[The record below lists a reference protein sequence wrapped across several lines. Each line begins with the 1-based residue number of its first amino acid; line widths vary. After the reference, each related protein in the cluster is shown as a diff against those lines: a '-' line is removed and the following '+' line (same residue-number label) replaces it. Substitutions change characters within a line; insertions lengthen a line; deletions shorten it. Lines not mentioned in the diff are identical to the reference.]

1 MARKS
6 NNGTLKL
13 VIFLVA
19 LGLLSAFT
27 ALYADW
33 LWYDSVNY
41 RGVFSTILLN
51 KVAVYLITF
60 VLTLLLF
67 FVNLQISKRNLGPE
81 TDRPPENDEGREII
95 YLNQN
100 KSPWKEFLR
109 GKSSTWIFLGIS
121 ALAALMVSSI
131 AADNWIVIQQFINRV
146 TVGNVDPVFSKD
158 IGFYFFN
165 LTFYRFIYGVV
176 MMALILLLMVIGGI
190 YLINAS
196 SDILLGDWRQF
207 SFAKGHVAVLLA
219 VIFALKAWGY
229 KLASYEL
236 LFAPDGIVYGA
247 TYSDLFAKLL
257 SYKVLLILSLIICL
271 AILANIFVK
280 RFKWIMISV
289 GIWMAVAIILGSV
302 YPNLIQKLVVQPNE
316 FNKEKPYIER
326 AIKYT
331 REAYALDRAE
341 NKEFKIDYEL
351 DISKDANQNT
361 IDNIRLWDWQPLTT
375 TYKNLQQLRPYYV
388 FNDVDIDRYIIDGE
402 YRQVMLSAREID
414 QEELGA
420 GAKTWVNQRL
430 MYTHGY
436 GVVVSPV
443 NEIAEEGFPEFFIK
457 DIPPRFSTDLQIERP
472 EIYFGERTNSY
483 VMVNT
488 EQEEFDYPMGEQ
500 NVYSNYEGKE
510 GIKIK
515 SFARRLLFSWALR
528 DYKIMLSSDISNDSQ
543 LLMNRNVRERIQKIA
558 PYLGY
563 DSDPYIVI
571 NDDGQLYWILDAYT
585 LSNKY
590 PYSQP
595 FDNTGNNYIRNSVK
609 VVCNAYNGEMDFY
622 IADESDPIIKTYSS
636 IFPGLYK
643 PMAEM
648 PAGIKNHVRYPVDM
662 FSIQT
667 EMYTTFHMTDPN
679 VFYNKEDLWLIP
691 QEVVGDQQ
699 QVMDPYYIVMRLPEE
714 EQTEYVLMLPF
725 TPKSRQNMIAWM
737 CARMDGD
744 NYGNLLVFNFPKQE
758 TIFGPTQIESRIN
771 QNTTIAQQL
780 SLWDQRGARVY
791 RGNLLVIPMDNS
803 LLYVEPLYLQAEQ
816 SKLPELKRVIAAF
829 ENNIVMETS
838 LDKALI
844 KLFGEDRRDA
854 PAQDGTDIDKDSVGG
869 LDESIEELA
878 RMARQYYDKMNTL
891 LKEGDWAGYGEN
903 LNKLND
909 VIKRMEEAAAQ

>member
-1 MARKS
+1 
-6 NNGTLKL
+6 
-13 VIFLVA
+13 
-19 LGLLSAFT
+19 
-27 ALYADW
+27 
-33 LWYDSVNY
+33 
-41 RGVFSTILLN
+41 
-51 KVAVYLITF
+51 
-60 VLTLLLF
+60 
-67 FVNLQISKRNLGPE
+67 
-81 TDRPPENDEGREII
+81 
-95 YLNQN
+95 
-100 KSPWKEFLR
+100 
-109 GKSSTWIFLGIS
+109 
-121 ALAALMVSSI
+121 
-131 AADNWIVIQQFINRV
+131 
-146 TVGNVDPVFSKD
+146 
-158 IGFYFFN
+158 
-165 LTFYRFIYGVV
+165 
-176 MMALILLLMVIGGI
+176 
-190 YLINAS
+190 
-196 SDILLGDWRQF
+196 
-207 SFAKGHVAVLLA
+207 
-219 VIFALKAWGY
+219 
-229 KLASYEL
+229 
-236 LFAPDGIVYGA
+236 
-247 TYSDLFAKLL
+247 
-257 SYKVLLILSLIICL
+257 
-271 AILANIFVK
+271 
-280 RFKWIMISV
+280 
-289 GIWMAVAIILGSV
+289 
-302 YPNLIQKLVVQPNE
+302 
-316 FNKEKPYIER
+316 
-326 AIKYT
+326 
-331 REAYALDRAE
+331 
-341 NKEFKIDYEL
+341 
-351 DISKDANQNT
+351 
-361 IDNIRLWDWQPLTT
+361 
-375 TYKNLQQLRPYYV
+375 
-388 FNDVDIDRYIIDGE
+388 
-402 YRQVMLSAREID
+402 
-414 QEELGA
+414 
-420 GAKTWVNQRL
+420 
-430 MYTHGY
+430 
-436 GVVVSPV
+436 
-443 NEIAEEGFPEFFIK
+443 
-457 DIPPRFSTDLQIERP
+457 
-472 EIYFGERTNSY
+472 
-483 VMVNT
+483 
-488 EQEEFDYPMGEQ
+488 
-500 NVYSNYEGKE
+500 
-510 GIKIK
+510 
-515 SFARRLLFSWALR
+515 
-528 DYKIMLSSDISNDSQ
+528 
-543 LLMNRNVRERIQKIA
+543 MNRNVRERIQKIA